1 MSKRTVIFALL
12 FIAGISLLNV
22 AVLIEAS
29 NQEDA
34 LFVDPFEQQPVP
46 ASIHYNKRC
55 NKQSNSCSI
64 DNTKYDCV
72 QRPLNCYDQRNNDK

>member
-29 NQEDA
+29 NQEDS
-34 LFVDPFEQQPVP
+34 LLVDPFEQQPVP
-46 ASIHYNKRC
+46 VSIHYNKRC
-55 NKQSNSCSI
+55 NLESNRCEI
-64 DNTKYDCV
+64 QNDKYDCV
-72 QRPLNCYDQRNNDK
+72 QLSLNCYDQLNNDK